1 MMARETRSAVLANSS
16 VKQHSSQLQKSLAS
30 AAKSLASRPQ
40 ELRGPFN
47 SGTSNPSTTA
57 SAFSAS
63 KRN

>member
-1 MMARETRSAVLANSS
+1 MMAHETRGAVLANSS

-47 SGTSNPSTTA
+47 SGPANSPTSASVFTT
-57 SAFSAS
+57 S